1 MLTNLDRSTAVDDI
15 EFVRWLVAN
24 GADINARSQLDES
37 VLSIAIASSSITVVD
52 FLLMQE
58 TDYTRGDLLHCAA
71 QRANQREG
79 AELVER
85 LVQRGANVNAHRYD
99 NPVAFQW
106 RAMFKAPT
114 PSTSRVRKGTFSLR
128 APSCEIGQIHI

>member
-37 VLSIAIASSSITVVD
+37 VLSIAIASGSIAVVD
-52 FLLMQE
+52 FLLTQE

-71 QRANQREG
+71 QRANQRERRG
-79 AELVER
+79 VGGTSGSKRSKCER
-85 LVQRGANVNAHRYD
+85 
-99 NPVAFQW
+99 
-106 RAMFKAPT
+106 
-114 PSTSRVRKGTFSLR
+114 TSL
-128 APSCEIGQIHI
+128 